1 MWVQFSKEYKP
12 LSVQPEPSPRVRPW
26 TGPQHRSVRDINR
39 SISDINHV
47 PEYSALRPLLALLAH
62 PETNETRYA
71 AVVEQIF
78 TAFFYSYLWTNAWK
92 ITITSW
98 LGEALAHTIRQT
110 PHRKFKAALPWL
122 SLACQPA
129 AFYDCLCAEL
139 LSSLF
144 YLYDDLFDNK
154 TTRYGQ
160 TTALGKFGPAS
171 NRRSWDNARRLD
183 TPAARELL
191 ADTQRRD
198 LWLHALDQFEVSEN
212 LHVTCQDIIP
222 FDLYRRQ
229 SFERMGFLGDWWRRA
244 ANTVDDAKLQ
254 QLIDTIYPLSVFT
267 GQIRNDLRNT
277 DVREA
282 TNGGNQFSDFT
293 DGRTTAVT
301 LLVQQRV
308 SGKDRSWIE
317 RKLWNSQKPLA
328 QDEIVKLYLICQ
340 ELEVLNDLKTLISQH
355 IRQIENTI
363 KQSSL
368 SEDVKAIWLGWVFR
382 QYRAE
387 ITSPTLAENPA
398 ARRFIE
404 AAGRLSVH
412 AQAMPLAYSL
422 STTAA
427 FQE

>member
-1 MWVQFSKEYKP
+1 MWNQFNKEYKP
-12 LSVQPEPSPRVRPW
+12 LSVQPEPSPRTKTAPVRR
-26 TGPQHRSVRDINR
+26 QARDINR
-39 SISDINHV
+39 SISDINHI

-62 PETNETRYA
+62 PEANETRYA
-71 AVVEQIF
+71 AVVEQVF
-78 TAFFYSYLWTNAWK
+78 TAFFYSYLWTTTWK
-92 ITITSW
+92 TAITSW
-98 LGEALAHTIRQT
+98 LGEGLAHTIRQT

-139 LSSLF
+139 LFSLF
-144 YLYDDLFDNK
+144 YLYDDLLDNK
-154 TTRYGQ
+154 TMRYGQ

-171 NRRSWDNARRLD
+171 NRRSWDNAHRLD

-198 LWLHALDQFEVSEN
+198 LWLHALDQFEVSEDRR
-212 LHVTCQDIIP
+212 LTCRDIIP
-222 FDLYRRQ
+222 FERYRQQ

-244 ANTVDDAKLQ
+244 AHMVDDTELQ
-254 QLIDTIYPLSVFT
+254 QLIDAIYPLSVFT

-282 TNGGNQFSDFT
+282 TNGGSQFSDFT
-293 DGRTTAVT
+293 DGWTTAVT
-301 LLVQQRV
+301 ILVRQRV

-317 RKLWNSQKPLA
+317 RKVWNSQKPLA

-340 ELEVLNDLKTLISQH
+340 ELEVLNDLKTLVSQY
-355 IRQIENTI
+355 IRQIESTI
-363 KQSSL
+363 KQSCL

-404 AAGRLSVH
+404 AAGRLSAH
-412 AQAMPLAYSL
+412 AQAMPLACSL
-422 STTAA
+422 STTKA